1 LPVLDNCETLR
12 AVLEGLPGGF
22 YIVDKDCRVVLWNDA
37 AERITGYLR
46 HEVLGR
52 CRQDEVFEPG
62 DKGKSPE
69 RPAFAYQ
76 EAMREGSPCE
86 AMVLVTHKA
95 GHQILVHVRAVPI
108 RDHEG
113 NVVGAAESFDESG
126 MPPHGQRR
134 EDRMAAAGLFSDLT
148 GLPNREYMV
157 ARIGECLSLF
167 SRQQV
172 PFGVLCFQIHEL
184 ERFRASYGRIAGENI
199 LKVVAR
205 SIENSLSPDDVI
217 GHWNEGQFLAVL
229 PDCSANIDKVG
240 DRVSRIVNHAGI
252 QWWGDHLSVTVM
264 WAGTLVQA
272 GDSLDSLT
280 GRLERALMLGEAT
293 GANCMAQ
300 PRLDRRRTSRTR

>member
-1 LPVLDNCETLR
+1 MPLLDDCEILR
-12 AVLEGLPGGF
+12 AVLEGLPGGL
-22 YIVDKDCRVVLWNDA
+22 YIVDRDCRVVLWNDA

-52 CRQDEVFEPG
+52 CRHHEIFEPG
-62 DKGKSPE
+62 GKRKAPE
-69 RPAFAYQ
+69 RSAFVYQ
-76 EAMREGSPCE
+76 EAMREGSPRE
-86 AMVLVTHKA
+86 ATISLTHKA

-134 EDRMAAAGLFSDLT
+134 EDRMAAAGLFSDVT

-157 ARIGECLSLF
+157 ATVGEYLASF

-172 PFGVLCFQIHEL
+172 PFGVLCFQVHEL
-184 ERFRASYGRIAGENI
+184 DRFRASYGRIAGDNI

-205 SIENSLSPDDVI
+205 TIENSLGPDDVV
-217 GHWNEGQFLAVL
+217 GHWNESQFLALL
-229 PDCSANIDKVG
+229 PDCGANIEKVG

-264 WAGTLVQA
+264 WAGTQVQA

-280 GRLERALMLGEAT
+280 GRLERALTLGEVIGT
-293 GANCMAQ
+293 NCVAQ
-300 PRLDRRRTSRTR
+300 PPLDRRRISRIR